1 MSGSQRI
8 KLRHLV
14 PSIVTVFAICAG
26 LTSVRMSLE
35 GHLET
40 GLYFILIAVFLDA
53 ADGKL
58 ARFLDTA
65 SPFGAEL
72 DSLADFFNFGIAP
85 GLLLYNTLFTE
96 TAYASLGWLAT
107 LVLAVCCAL
116 RLARFNLSVQRADIS
131 LKRDGFFVGVPAPAL
146 ACLALMPVLLHL
158 DGWRDAGLP
167 VAWALY
173 VIGVGLLAVSTIPT
187 YSIKHA
193 SIKRAHLPFAVVTA
207 VALVVCLIV
216 YPWATLVAGDVL
228 YILSLPLSCLSFHKT
243 DDKSEEPDCTV
254 ATAPGENSA
263 SRSILQEQPDASFD
277 DLGTRNCAHP
287 GRWGQRQDPTS

>member
-1 MSGSQRI
+1 MNGTQRV

-26 LTSVRMSLE
+26 MTSVRMSLE

-40 GLYFILIAVFLDA
+40 ALYFILAAVFLDA

-85 GLLLYNTLFTE
+85 GLLLYNTLYLG
-96 TAYASLGWLAT
+96 TAHSNLGWLAS

-116 RLARFNLSVQRADIS
+116 RLARFNLSMKRADVT
-131 LKRDGFFVGVPAPAL
+131 LKTEGFFVGVPAPAL
-146 ACLALMPVLLHL
+146 ACLALMPVFLHL
-158 DGWRDAGLP
+158 HGWQSTDFP
-167 VAWALY
+167 VLRAFY
-173 VIGVGLLAVSTIPT
+173 IIGVGLLAVSTIPT

-193 SIKRAHLPFAVVTA
+193 TIKRAHLPFAVVGA
-207 VALVVCLIV
+207 VVLVVCLLT
-216 YPWATLVAGDVL
+216 YPWPTLIIANLIYMATF
-228 YILSLPLSCLSFHKT
+228 PLSFLSFRKR
-243 DDKSEEPDCTV
+243 
-254 ATAPGENSA
+254 G
-263 SRSILQEQPDASFD
+263 
-277 DLGTRNCAHP
+277 
-287 GRWGQRQDPTS
+287 